1 MHAQRRSALPAS
13 QLSRE
18 LLEPVLAYFGP
29 HGEFDEETIINE
41 ALPPPYLIKKDG
53 SVLFIDPRDAWL
65 VKSGP
70 VYLGRGSVFLFLAF
84 QEPLLTFSK
93 FSLNLLTRSIIF
105 HERESIP

>member
-1 MHAQRRSALPAS
+1 MFPPFDHCARAQPKKRAPRRS

-53 SVLFIDPRDAWL
+53 GVLFIDPRDAWVL
-65 VKSGP
+65 IVKSP
-70 VYLGRGSVFLFLAF
+70 ARFISEEA
-84 QEPLLTFSK
+84 QFSS
-93 FSLNLLTRSIIF
+93 FWLSNNRY
-105 HERESIP
+105 